1 MRRHS
6 LRRFLPR
13 SLLPALIPATLL
25 AAVAP
30 HASALDAGR
39 SEVTGFI
46 EEMTS
51 RHGFDSS
58 TLGRVFSQVETRQ
71 SIIDAMSRPAEKR
84 LSWDKYRAIFMT
96 DRRIDR
102 GHEVAASQ
110 AAALGRA
117 AASGVPASVI
127 LAIVGV
133 ETFYG
138 ERTGSYPVIDAL
150 STLAFDYPPRA
161 DFFRKEL
168 EQFLL
173 MSREESLD
181 PLRPKGSYAGAMG
194 IPQFMPSSF
203 RAYAVDGGGDGHR
216 DLWSDWDDVF
226 ASVANYLKVH
236 GWRPGEPVM
245 AAASVQGARLDGLEF
260 GSVALDQ
267 TVGSLRQ
274 RGVSF
279 ETPLPDSAPAVLLRL
294 PGESVPE
301 YRVGFRNFYVITRY
315 NRSQL
320 YASAVSDLA
329 DALGRGAAAADD
341 SAPGP
346 WTSGPG
352 TGR

>member
-1 MRRHS
+1 MRTNF
-6 LRRFLPR
+6 LRCFAPR

-25 AAVAP
+25 TAVAP
-30 HASALDAGR
+30 CASALDAGR

-46 EEMTS
+46 DEMSS
-51 RHGFDSS
+51 RHGFDSRA
-58 TLGRVFSQVETRQ
+58 LQGMFSQVETRQ

-84 LSWDKYRAIFMT
+84 LSWDEYRAIFIT

-110 AAALGRA
+110 SAALGRA
-117 AASGVPASVI
+117 TASGVPASVI

-138 ERTGSYPVIDAL
+138 ERTGSYRVIDAL

-203 RAYAVDGGGDGHR
+203 RAYAVDGSGDGHR

-245 AAASVQGARLDGLEF
+245 TTASVQGARLDGLEF
-260 GSVALDQ
+260 GSVTLDE
-267 TVGSLRQ
+267 TVGSLRR

-279 ETPLPDSAPAVLLRL
+279 EAPLPDSAPAVLLRL
-294 PGESVPE
+294 PGESEPE
-301 YRVGFRNFYVITRY
+301 HRVGFTNFYVITRY

-329 DALGRGAAAADD
+329 DALGRGAVAAPD
-341 SAPGP
+341 PGP
-346 WTSGPG
+346 RPWSSGPG